1 MLRIK
6 GGSDLSVIL
15 LNDNWSFHKENENAE
30 TISIPHT
37 YNAVDGQN
45 GTSMWRG
52 KGFYTNE
59 FTLTESDLEQDIY
72 LEVGAASMI
81 SIVSINNQ
89 KIHTNTCP
97 YSLYRV
103 ALNDFVSSGI
113 NRITI
118 VTDNSPTD
126 AVYPQMA
133 DFSMVDSTEMF
144 ELFVHPNYT
153 LTTWME
159 VVTVS
164 ESIRKN

>member
-1 MLRIK
+1 MIT
-6 GGSDLSVIL
+6 GD
-15 LNDNWSFHKENENAE
+15 FHKENENAE

-118 VTDNSPTD
+118 VTDNSTNRCCLPANGRFFFLWWTL
-126 AVYPQMA
+126 PK
-133 DFSMVDSTEMF
+133 MF

>member
-37 YNAVDGQN
+37 YSAVDGQK

-59 FTLTESDLEQDIY
+59 FTLTESDLEQDIS

-81 SIVSINNQ
+81 SILSI
-89 KIHTNTCP
+89 TNPNIPTTPCP
-97 YSLYRV
+97 YS
-103 ALNDFVSSGI
+103 
-113 NRITI
+113 
-118 VTDNSPTD
+118 
-126 AVYPQMA
+126 
-133 DFSMVDSTEMF
+133 
-144 ELFVHPNYT
+144 
-153 LTTWME
+153 
-159 VVTVS
+159 
-164 ESIRKN
+164 

>member
-1 MLRIK
+1 M
-6 GGSDLSVIL
+6 SVIL

-133 DFSMVDSTEMF
+133 DFSFYGGLYRNVRIICAPKLHFDY
-144 ELFVHPNYT
+144 L
-153 LTTWME
+153 ME